1 MNREDTTSLG
11 NCFEEHYFANIKEK
25 PELFIGV
32 ELEYPIVNIS
42 GKATS
47 IQVATDMMRHIWL
60 IVNCSG

>member
-1 MNREDTTSLG
+1 MNREDRISIG
-11 NCFEEHYFANIKEK
+11 NCFEEYYFANTKEK

-47 IQVATDMMRHIWL
+47 I
-60 IVNCSG
+60 